1 MASSSREGG
10 RVCGRRKRRARSHL
24 LMTLDES
31 GGELRGRE
39 AGKREEQAEGGDAAP
54 GEEAEDDLENG
65 RN

>member
-1 MASSSREGG
+1 
-10 RVCGRRKRRARSHL
+10 
-24 LMTLDES
+24 MTLDEP